1 MHWTGDGP
9 ADAVEV
15 CEQSCSFRALGAGK
29 LAGALANPGWH
40 RERIS
45 SFVFVEL
52 KTLVSQQSG
61 CLHLL
66 LVGWL
71 SVAEFVV
78 IFGFQHDRLVVV
90 SGSASSP
97 ISLPPLLGLCAPLQ
111 RPL

>member
-45 SFVFVEL
+45 SFVFVEFKNSCFSAIWL
-52 KTLVSQQSG
+52 FASAFGGLAVSCG
-61 CLHLL
+61 VCRD
-66 LVGWL
+66 
-71 SVAEFVV
+71 F
-78 IFGFQHDRLVVV
+78 R
-90 SGSASSP
+90 
-97 ISLPPLLGLCAPLQ
+97 IST
-111 RPL
+111 